1 MRTFYDVLQ
10 LLKRFGIF
18 IYTRDRSSDLQLIEK
33 EMNELHTWGMV
44 DTETFQSA
52 ILIIRRE
59 LAQLSDKEKK
69 E

>member
-18 IYTRDRSSDLQLIEK
+18 IYTRDRLSDLQLIEK

-44 DTETFQSA
+44 DNETFQSA

-59 LAQLSDKEKK
+59 VAQLSDKEKK